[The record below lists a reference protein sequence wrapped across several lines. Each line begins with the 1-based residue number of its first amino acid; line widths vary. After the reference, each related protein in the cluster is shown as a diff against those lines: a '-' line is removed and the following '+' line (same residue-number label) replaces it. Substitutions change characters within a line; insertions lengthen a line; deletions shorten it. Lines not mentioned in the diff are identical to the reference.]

1 MFAARFSVH
10 TGGALAWSWSAGT
23 LHGWGE
29 QVLALNSFRC
39 LAEQCDPVLIIPRS
53 DQRHLPS
60 RIYLFQKIGESHL
73 PLRGIA
79 ASDDPNA
86 QTTATPR
93 SGMHRNSSCNFA
105 GAFDSLLHDLKLP
118 QI

>member
-1 MFAARFSVH
+1 
-10 TGGALAWSWSAGT
+10 
-23 LHGWGE
+23 
-29 QVLALNSFRC
+29 
-39 LAEQCDPVLIIPRS
+39 
-53 DQRHLPS
+53 
-60 RIYLFQKIGESHL
+60 LFQKIGESHL